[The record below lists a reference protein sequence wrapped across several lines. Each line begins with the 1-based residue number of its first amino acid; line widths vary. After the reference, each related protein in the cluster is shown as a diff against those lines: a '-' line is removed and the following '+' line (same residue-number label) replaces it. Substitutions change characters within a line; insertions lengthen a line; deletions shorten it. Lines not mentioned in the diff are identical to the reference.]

1 MEHRHGRWRHKR
13 ESGGSGSARPQHALA
28 RNGIYRLAAYDS
40 AVFHGDMKL
49 REIIYLDDVDEVP
62 LEMLQFSCRA
72 TQLNG
77 AIEDGEYL
85 H

>member
-1 MEHRHGRWRHKR
+1 
-13 ESGGSGSARPQHALA
+13 
-28 RNGIYRLAAYDS
+28 
-40 AVFHGDMKL
+40 MKL

>member
-1 MEHRHGRWRHKR
+1 
-13 ESGGSGSARPQHALA
+13 
-28 RNGIYRLAAYDS
+28 
-40 AVFHGDMKL
+40 MKL

-62 LEMLQFSCRA
+62 LEMLQLSCRA